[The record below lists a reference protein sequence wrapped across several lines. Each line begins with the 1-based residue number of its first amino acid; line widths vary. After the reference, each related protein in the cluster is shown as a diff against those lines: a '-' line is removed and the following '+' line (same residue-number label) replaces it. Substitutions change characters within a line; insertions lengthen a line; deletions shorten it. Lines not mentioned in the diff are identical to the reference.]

1 MEVFVGGA
9 MITSAVLGPTR
20 WPMRARAEPSNYNG
34 ATFHFSSG
42 FTIHALPQNS
52 DASAGNSIHNDNS
65 EIGKRHKTSQ
75 RTELS

>member
-1 MEVFVGGA
+1 VEVFVGGA

-34 ATFHFSSG
+34 ATFHFSPGGNSRP
-42 FTIHALPQNS
+42 PQKS
-52 DASAGNSIHNDNS
+52 DASVGKSIHNDNS